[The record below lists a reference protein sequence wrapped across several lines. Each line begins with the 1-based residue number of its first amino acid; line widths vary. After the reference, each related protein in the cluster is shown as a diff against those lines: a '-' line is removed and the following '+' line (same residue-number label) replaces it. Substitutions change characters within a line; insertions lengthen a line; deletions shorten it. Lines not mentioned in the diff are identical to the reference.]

1 MCVCLQG
8 TVVFARLPPFANE
21 QQVDPNPAA
30 SAGLVLKWVNVFWD
44 RESLD
49 LRKSPFDTQLWQ
61 NPVMTVTVLIAEST
75 VAYLRNTG
83 DCHLKKMVQ
92 PLFPLEREKSFL
104 ISDNCT
110 IVSAVEFE

>member
-1 MCVCLQG
+1 M
-8 TVVFARLPPFANE
+8 FARLPPFANE

-30 SAGLVLKWVNVFWD
+30 SAGPVLKWVNVFWD

-83 DCHLKKMVQ
+83 DCHLKKNGAAS
-92 PLFPLEREKSFL
+92 FSFGERKELLNK
-104 ISDNCT
+104 
-110 IVSAVEFE
+110 